1 VQNFGE
7 PFLLVI
13 HEGETLAE
21 VKKRIQK
28 KLQVQD
34 EEFAKVL
41 LFFLSPLNEKYGI
54 KYSLLV
60 SIDNGSNYL
69 YPAFPLLIP
78 SIRNILFLYK

>member
-1 VQNFGE
+1 MNYLNQQPCFGSSSANHLPYFPILQQVQNFGE

-41 LFFLSPLNEKYGI
+41 SFFLLSITRPINEKY
-54 KYSLLV
+54 
-60 SIDNGSNYL
+60 
-69 YPAFPLLIP
+69 
-78 SIRNILFLYK
+78 